1 MKSTL
6 YDIDGLFQVVRRYY
20 VESFPYSAQ
29 PNAIGVMNNALK
41 RAESSAKIR
50 YVDDSNTSFENLSP
64 AVKPESDFAYDPA
77 FHLEE
82 YLEEK
87 QSREVLL
94 EDIRVLR
101 TWLVK
106 AGYLYVDGR
115 NHSATEE
122 LLRTY
127 NLTK

>member
-1 MKSTL
+1 MKNTL
-6 YDIDGLFQVVRRYY
+6 YDIDELFQVVRRYY

-29 PNAIGVMNNALK
+29 PNAIGVMNQELK

-50 YVDDSNTSFENLSP
+50 YVDDLNTSFENLSP
-64 AVKPESDFAYDPA
+64 AVKPESIIAHNPA
-77 FHLEE
+77 VYLEE

-87 QSREVLL
+87 QRREMLF
-94 EDIRVLR
+94 EDIRALR

-106 AGYLYVDGR
+106 AGYLYADGR
-115 NHSATEE
+115 NHIATEE

>member
-29 PNAIGVMNNALK
+29 PNAIGVMNNELK
-41 RAESSAKIR
+41 RVESSAKIR
-50 YVDDSNTSFENLSP
+50 YVDDSNTSFENPSPTVNPDSVFAYNP
-64 AVKPESDFAYDPA
+64 AVD
-77 FHLEE
+77 LEE
-82 YLEEK
+82 YLEVK
-87 QSREVLL
+87 QNLDVLL
-94 EDIRVLR
+94 EDIRTLR

-106 AGYLYVDGR
+106 AGYLYADGR
-115 NHSATEE
+115 DHIATEE